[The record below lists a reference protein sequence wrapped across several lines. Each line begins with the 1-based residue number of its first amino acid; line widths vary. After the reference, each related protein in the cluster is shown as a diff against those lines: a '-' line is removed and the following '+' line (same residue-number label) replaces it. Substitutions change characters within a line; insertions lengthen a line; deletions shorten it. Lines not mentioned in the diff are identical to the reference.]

1 MPIATTIPGLAALA
15 LVVALAAP
23 ARADDRTACREGIA
37 MIRSEID
44 KNPAAPVLAKLRT
57 ALRVAEREDREGE
70 FDECVDA
77 VKDARK
83 ALGR

>member
-1 MPIATTIPGLAALA
+1 MRIVTAALGLAA
-15 LVVALAAP
+15 ALAAHP

-37 MIRSEID
+37 MIRSEIE
-44 KNPAAPVLAKLRT
+44 KKPAAPVLAKLRT
-57 ALRVAEREDREGE
+57 ALRVAEREDGEGE